1 MEEIRNVC
9 RIYSENL
16 ETDFGNIGVD
26 ARFLLKWISR
36 APYRLIV
43 K

>member
-16 ETDFGNIGVD
+16 ERHFGNIGVD
-26 ARFLLKWISR
+26 ARFLLKPFKDEWW
-36 APYRLIV
+36 L
-43 K
+43 